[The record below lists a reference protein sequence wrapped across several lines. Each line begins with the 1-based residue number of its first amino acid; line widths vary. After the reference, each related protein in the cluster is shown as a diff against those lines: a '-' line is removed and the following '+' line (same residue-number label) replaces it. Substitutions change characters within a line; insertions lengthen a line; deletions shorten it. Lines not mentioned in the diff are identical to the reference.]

1 MNFIES
7 GHNKYES
14 EVNSMQAKDIKYT
27 IEDFYA
33 LPEGTRAELI
43 DGVIYDMAPSPSTE
57 HQEIS
62 GELFVAIHSY
72 IAKNKGQCK
81 VFSAPYDIQLSDN
94 TVVIPD
100 ISVICDRNKIT
111 NKRCVGAP
119 DWIIEIVSTNAVSDY
134 IIKLH
139 LYQSYGVREYWI
151 VDPKNQSVTV
161 YHFGEDFNTEKYNFS
176 ETIPVWIY
184 KDNPTPL
191 EINISE
197 LI

>member
-1 MNFIES
+1 
-7 GHNKYES
+7 
-14 EVNSMQAKDIKYT
+14 MQAKDIRYT

-43 DGVIYDMAPSPSTE
+43 DGVIYNMAPSPSTE

-62 GELFVAIHSY
+62 MVISTEIYQY
-72 IAKNKGQCK
+72 IKNNKGQCK

-94 TVVIPD
+94 TIVIPD
-100 ISVICDRNKIT
+100 ISVICDKNKIT

-119 DWIIEIVSTNAVSDY
+119 DWVIEITSSNEVHDY
-134 IIKLH
+134 VTKLK
-139 LYQSYGVREYWI
+139 LYQNYGVKEYWI
-151 VDPKNQSVTV
+151 VNPKDESVLV
-161 YHFGEDFNTEKYNFS
+161 YVFDENIHIEKYDFT

-191 EINISE
+191 TINISE
-197 LI
+197 FI

>member
-81 VFSAPYDIQLSDN
+81 VFFC
-94 TVVIPD
+94 
-100 ISVICDRNKIT
+100 SV
-111 NKRCVGAP
+111 
-119 DWIIEIVSTNAVSDY
+119 
-134 IIKLH
+134 
-139 LYQSYGVREYWI
+139 
-151 VDPKNQSVTV
+151 
-161 YHFGEDFNTEKYNFS
+161 
-176 ETIPVWIY
+176 
-184 KDNPTPL
+184 
-191 EINISE
+191 
-197 LI
+197 

>member
-1 MNFIES
+1 
-7 GHNKYES
+7 
-14 EVNSMQAKDIKYT
+14 MQAKDIRYT
-27 IEDFYA
+27 IEDFYK

-62 GELFVAIHSY
+62 GEIFVAIHSY
-72 IAKNKGQCK
+72 ISQNKGQCK

-94 TVVIPD
+94 TIVIPD
-100 ISVICDRNKIT
+100 ISVICDKNKIT

-119 DWIIEIVSTNAVSDY
+119 DWVIEITSSNEVHDY
-134 IIKLH
+134 VTKPN
-139 LYQSYGVREYWI
+139 LYQKYGIKEYWI
-151 VDPKNQSVTV
+151 VDPKRECVTV
-161 YHFGEDFNTEKYNFS
+161 YHFGDDFDTERYSFS

-191 EINISE
+191 TINISE
-197 LI
+197 LLK

>member
-1 MNFIES
+1 
-7 GHNKYES
+7 
-14 EVNSMQAKDIKYT
+14 MQAKDIRYT

-62 GELFVAIHSY
+62 MVISTEIYQY
-72 IAKNKGQCK
+72 IKNNKGQCK

-94 TVVIPD
+94 TIVIPD
-100 ISVICDRNKIT
+100 ISVICDKNKIT

-119 DWIIEIVSTNAVSDY
+119 DWVIEIVSTNAINDY
-134 IIKLH
+134 LIKLN
-139 LYQSYGVREYWI
+139 LYQTYGVREYWI
-151 VDPKNQSVTV
+151 VDPKKQSVTV
-161 YHFGEDFNTEKYNFS
+161 YHFGDDFDTERYSFS

-191 EINISE
+191 TINISE
-197 LI
+197 FLK